1 MLVVFD
7 RSLRTF
13 APDAW
18 SRRNQCAGYN
28 TPEEYQMG
36 WITPA
41 ELDGGRLTPG
51 ATVTLST
58 PALTRSSSHGV
69 RIRPTW

>member
-1 MLVVFD
+1 
-7 RSLRTF
+7 
-13 APDAW
+13 
-18 SRRNQCAGYN
+18 
-28 TPEEYQMG
+28 MG

>member
-1 MLVVFD
+1 M
-7 RSLRTF
+7 
-13 APDAW
+13 
-18 SRRNQCAGYN
+18 QCVCRLAGYN